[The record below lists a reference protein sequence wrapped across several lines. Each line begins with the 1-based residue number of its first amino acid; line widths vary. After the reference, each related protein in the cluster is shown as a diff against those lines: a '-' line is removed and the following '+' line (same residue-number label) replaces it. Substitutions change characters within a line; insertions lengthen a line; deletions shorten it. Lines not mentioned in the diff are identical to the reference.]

1 MSKIYGYTLLILSIV
16 CWGLILIVPVLDIS
30 AGWIAGITTALIIIG
45 EIFFWLSIVLLGKE
59 FYRKFKHKLNPCNW
73 FRKKE

>member
-1 MSKIYGYTLLILSIV
+1 MTKSYGYILLILALI

-30 AGWIAGITTALIIIG
+30 AGWIAGTITVLIIIG
-45 EIFFWLSIVLLGKE
+45 EVFFWLSIVLLGKE
-59 FYRKFKHKLNPCNW
+59 FYQKFKHKLNPCNW